1 MSRLTQSIVM
11 TIALPACATAHAE
24 TSAYEFSGSYDSRF
38 LFTSTSGFTVRSEIK
53 LSPID
58 NGAPVKL
65 ERLEFHSFDPDGY
78 EQSPYYIPCP
88 PRAGVRPESLSFEAS
103 PVTPLRVEGC
113 V

>member
-53 LSPID
+53 LSPSD

-65 ERLEFHSFDPDGY
+65 
-78 EQSPYYIPCP
+78 
-88 PRAGVRPESLSFEAS
+88 
-103 PVTPLRVEGC
+103 
-113 V
+113 